1 MGRKPYKLT
10 EKDVREIIESK
21 LSMNKLARAFG
32 VSLAMIYDIKH
43 GNRRSKPKTKQGGDD
58 GSNT

>member
-1 MGRKPYKLT
+1 MGRRPFKLT
-10 EKDVREIIESK
+10 DKDVKQIKESC

-43 GNRRSKPKTKQGGDD
+43 GNRREVI
-58 GSNT
+58 